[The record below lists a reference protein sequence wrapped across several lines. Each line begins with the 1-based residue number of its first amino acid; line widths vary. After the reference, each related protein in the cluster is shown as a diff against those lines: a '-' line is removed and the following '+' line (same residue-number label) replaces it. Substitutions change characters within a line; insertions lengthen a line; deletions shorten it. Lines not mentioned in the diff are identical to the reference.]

1 MRAWRTEDLIK
12 PTTSHSFMP
21 LGVLVVALLLF
32 QLARGI
38 DSHDDDSRSCITL
51 FNCPSQQ
58 YQYESKMDLIHDERK
73 YLAWDDDFK
82 LNDRATI
89 SQLLSELNNIWQHLN
104 RQERALKNGEISG
117 HPTEPSIDLAARNEE
132 IQDSLRRLEI
142 DIMEAEWIYEEA
154 KAEVVQA
161 RIERE
166 LKKMKKIQAV
176 LLQQKEEIEQK
187 LEEGKRLGDDIRET
201 SNLVFSTIYD
211 ISHPWQ
217 RLFELDDEMRDC
229 LRNCWDP
236 EGWFFPVDESK
247 LEPWKKDIVAILNQH
262 IRLDDFRPGGRR
274 SAFPINKISELKPIS
289 SSKVGLKQESKI
301 DPPVLNPKKTSFNEI
316 SSNLPPHKLSNGNS
330 NAINSLEK
338 LSTSLWKKGAAIVG
352 AIVTSCAVGIG
363 GLATWL
369 RSKAQDQKVR
379 FQQFMGK
386 KIEEGT
392 QSPLQAGEERSSH
405 ILRARSKSSLLPDNR
420 HPRQWS

>member
-12 PTTSHSFMP
+12 PTTSHSFIP
-21 LGVLVVALLLF
+21 LGVLVALLLF

-38 DSHDDDSRSCITL
+38 DSHDDDSKSCITL

-89 SQLLSELNNIWQHLN
+89 SQLLSELYNIWWHLDD
-104 RQERALKNGEISG
+104 QERALKNGKISG
-117 HPTEPSIDLAARNEE
+117 HPMEPSIDLAVRNKE

-142 DIMEAEWIYEEA
+142 DIMEAEWMYEG
-154 KAEVVQA
+154 AEVEIVQA

-166 LKKMKKIQAV
+166 LKKMKKIHAA
-176 LLQQKEEIEQK
+176 LLQQKGEVEQK
-187 LEEGKRLGDDIRET
+187 LEECKRLGDDVGET
-201 SNLVFSTIYD
+201 CNLILDTRHD
-211 ISHPWQ
+211 IPLPWQ
-217 RLFELDDEMRDC
+217 RLFELDDGMRNC

-247 LEPWKKDIVAILNQH
+247 LEPCKKDIVAILNKH

-274 SAFPINKISELKPIS
+274 SAFPINKIIELSP
-289 SSKVGLKQESKI
+289 SKVGFKQESKI
-301 DPPVLNPKKTSFNEI
+301 DPPVLNPKKASFSE
-316 SSNLPPHKLSNGNS
+316 PPHKLSNSNS
-330 NAINSLEK
+330 NVINSLEK
-338 LSTSLWKKGAAIVG
+338 VSMSLWKKGAAIIG

-386 KIEEGT
+386 KIEESI
-392 QSPLQAGEERSSH
+392 QSPLQAGKEGSSH
-405 ILRARSKSSLLPDNR
+405 ILRARSKSFPLPSNR